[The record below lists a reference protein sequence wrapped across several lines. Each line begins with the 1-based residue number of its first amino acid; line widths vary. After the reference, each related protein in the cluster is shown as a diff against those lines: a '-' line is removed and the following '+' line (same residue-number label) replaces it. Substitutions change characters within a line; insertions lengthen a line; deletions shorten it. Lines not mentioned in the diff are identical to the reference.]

1 LTTTK
6 PPTVSVIVPCYNA
19 EKFIGET
26 LESIFQQTWPS
37 IEVVV
42 VDDGS
47 TDRTANIVH
56 SFAQPNL
63 TLVKQEN
70 RGQTTSLN
78 VGLLHACGD
87 FVQYLDADD
96 LLDTEKIERQITRL
110 IDHPD
115 CVASAEWGRFYTQT
129 DEAKFNPEPVWDDLD
144 PVDWLVLSRA
154 DGLGMMFPALWLV
167 PMQII
172 RTVGQW
178 REELT
183 LNNDAEYFT
192 RVLLACNQVLFCPGA
207 RCYYRSGVR
216 GSLSGQ
222 KSPEAWASQFRVIE
236 LCERYVRAREDS
248 EGVRRGFA
256 LSWQHLAHAC
266 YPYEA
271 ALAARAL
278 ARARSLHPVTIRPD
292 GGPTFKV
299 ISRLIGWRAA
309 RRLQVASG
317 RP

>member
-1 LTTTK
+1 MSTVNR
-6 PPTVSVIVPCYNA
+6 PTVSVLIPCHNA
-19 EKFIGET
+19 DKFVGET
-26 LESIFQQTWPS
+26 LELVFRQTWPS
-37 IEVVV
+37 IQVVV

-47 TDRTANIVH
+47 TDHSADVVR
-56 SFAQPNL
+56 SFARTNL
-63 TLVKQEN
+63 TLIKQEN
-70 RGQTTSLN
+70 RGQTAALN
-78 VGLLHACGD
+78 VCLLHASGD

-96 LLDTEKIERQITRL
+96 LLDSEKIERQVTRL
-110 IDHPD
+110 IDRPN
-115 CVASAEWGRFYTQT
+115 CIASGEWGRFYNSI
-129 DEAKFNPEPVWDDLD
+129 DEAKFEPEPVCHDLD

-167 PMQII
+167 PMPII

-192 RVLLACNQVLFCPGA
+192 RVVLACQQVLFCPGA
-207 RCYYRSGVR
+207 RCYYRSGI
-216 GSLSGQ
+216 GSSLSGR
-222 KSPEAWASQFRVIE
+222 KSPRAWASQFRVIE
-236 LCERYVRAREDS
+236 LCERNVRAREDS
-248 EGVRRGFA
+248 ERVRRGFA

-266 YPYEA
+266 YPYEP

-278 ARARSLHPVTIRPD
+278 ARARTLHAVTIRPD
-292 GGPTFKV
+292 GGPIFHL